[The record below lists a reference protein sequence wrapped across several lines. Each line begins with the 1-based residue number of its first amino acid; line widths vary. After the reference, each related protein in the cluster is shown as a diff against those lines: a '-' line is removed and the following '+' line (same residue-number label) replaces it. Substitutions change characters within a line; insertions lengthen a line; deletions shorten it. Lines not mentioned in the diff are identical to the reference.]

1 MKTKKQLLKTAMK
14 GPDPIYNTLLQI
26 LEAITDQRNI
36 TIACIMEEEGEDVT
50 AVKAEMKRVYRE
62 EMAELEKEK
71 IYAEQVKQ
79 IAKARLEQEKLEEKN
94 G

>member
-1 MKTKKQLLKTAMK
+1 MKPKKQLLKTAKK
-14 GPDPIYNTLLQI
+14 GPDIQYNTLLQI
-26 LEAITDQRNI
+26 LEAVTDQRNI

-50 AVKAEMKRVYRE
+50 AVKAEMKKVYRE
-62 EMAELEKEK
+62 EIAELERDK

-79 IAKARLEQEKLEEKN
+79 IAKARVEQKKLEDKN

>member
-1 MKTKKQLLKTAMK
+1 MKTKKQLLKTAKK
-14 GPDPIYNTLLQI
+14 GPDIQYNTLLQI
-26 LEAITDQRNI
+26 LEAVTDIRNI

-50 AVKAEMKRVYRE
+50 AAKAEMKKVYRE
-62 EMAELEKEK
+62 EMAKLEKEK

-79 IAKARLEQEKLEEKN
+79 IAKARGEQKKVEDEN